1 MAQPG
6 YYGGYPPPPPPRQTN
21 TMAILALV
29 FAFVM
34 APVAIILGVMAR
46 NQIKRTGEDG
56 WGLATAGLICGIVF
70 TALWVIGI
78 VAYVVLIV
86 TLIGEIPNVPTH
98 TPEPFPTR

>member
-6 YYGGYPPPPPPRQTN
+6 YYGGYPPPPPRQTN

-34 APVAIILGVMAR
+34 APAGIILGVMAR

-56 WGLATAGLICGIVF
+56 WGLATAGMICGIVF
-70 TALWVIGI
+70 TAMWVIGI

-86 TLIGEIPNVPTH
+86 TLIGQIPEPA
-98 TPEPFPTR
+98 PFPTR